1 MPIPLLA
8 LGLTA
13 AGAIGNIVT
22 GLGAGKKAR
31 AAGRQQRQYES
42 QLKNLEANRQAII
55 DPYSGVRNLS
65 GMISN
70 PFANLQVAT
79 QAAEMQATEQ
89 DISLAATLD
98 TLRAT
103 GASAGG
109 ATALAQA
116 ASRSKQDVA
125 ATIEQQEAENA
136 RLRAQG
142 EQQMQQMQMQ
152 EAIRMQEAD
161 VAGKQF
167 TFGVREEREMQKLDR
182 AQAMSDRYANQQ
194 ARLQESKSAAFGSA
208 FSSIAGL
215 GASLAG
221 G

>member
-1 MPIPLLA
+1 M
-8 LGLTA
+8 A
-13 AGAIGNIVT
+13 ASAIGNIFS
-22 GLGAGKKAR
+22 GFGAKKR
-31 AAGRQQRQYES
+31 ERKAASQQRGYEN
-42 QLKNLEANRQAII
+42 QLRNLEANRQAIV
-55 DPYSGVRNLS
+55 DPYSGVRDLS
-65 GMISN
+65 SMVSN

-79 QAAEMQATEQ
+79 QAAEMQAAEQ

-125 ATIEQQEAENA
+125 ASIEQQEAENA

-152 EAIRMQEAD
+152 EAIRMQEAG

-167 TFGVREEREMQKLDR
+167 TFGVREEREMQRLDRLQGMADRYATQR
-182 AQAMSDRYANQQ
+182 AQA
-194 ARLQESKSAAFGSA
+194 QEAKSSAFGSA

-215 GASLAG
+215 GAGLASDKYTG
-221 G
+221 